1 MSPAS
6 FLRYDMTLCGDRY
19 TVDLQIDNTYTLG
32 SVDNRKYDIV
42 LNPEQL
48 RRPNDCICLMAI
60 CRGRLCL
67 SQIITQEERRLPFW
81 KMI

>member
-1 MSPAS
+1 MLKISVQALQRSARSTLFTNKNISEAGGSLSPAS

-42 LNPEQL
+42 LDPEQL
-48 RRPNDCICLMAI
+48 R
-60 CRGRLCL
+60 
-67 SQIITQEERRLPFW
+67 
-81 KMI
+81 